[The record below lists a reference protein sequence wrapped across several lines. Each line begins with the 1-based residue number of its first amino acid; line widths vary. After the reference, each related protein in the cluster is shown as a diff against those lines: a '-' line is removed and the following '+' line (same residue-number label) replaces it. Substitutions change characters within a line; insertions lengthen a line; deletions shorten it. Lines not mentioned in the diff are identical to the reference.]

1 MVTHALRV
9 DVRFAI
15 VLVLLSTLSL
25 SAPASAQVLLSGNW
39 IPYRAH
45 EDEQDR
51 GPGPDLGDYSGI
63 PLNAAARLFAES
75 WDASR
80 LTLQEHQCRV
90 HVAPYIYH
98 GPLNLRIWE
107 EKDPETQQVIAI
119 KNYIST
125 YEQTRTIWMDGR
137 PHPSPYAPHTFM
149 GFSTGRWDGNHLVV
163 TTTHL
168 KQGWIRRNGVP
179 ESDQTTMVERFI
191 RHDKYLTH
199 VAIITDPVY
208 LAEPM
213 IRTTDFAIATQDNAT
228 WTWPCEYVEE
238 ITGRPKG
245 EVPHY
250 LPGENPYLDEFVKRT
265 AAPAA
270 GVRGGPGT
278 IYPEYQER
286 LRETAGVKA
295 HAASEGGTL
304 PKADA
309 DGAAPPVSQAPNPDT
324 GDLEILQV
332 QGNVYLLAGAGGNV
346 IVQVGPSGA
355 VMVDSKSAHLTERM
369 LSEIRRLSPTN
380 KPVKYLLN
388 TSADPDHAG
397 GNESLAKALGSATG
411 WQIINTPGATQTAV
425 KILSHD
431 KVLERLNHLPAAAW
445 PSETFIGRE
454 KEFFFNG
461 EPVFMYHVP
470 AAHTDGDS
478 IVFFRRS
485 DVVATGDIM
494 RTDGYPV
501 IDLQRGGSVQGV
513 IDGLNLVLDLAVPA
527 HHEEGG
533 TFIVPG
539 HGRICDEFDVLEYRD
554 MVTIVRDR
562 VQTMMAKGMT
572 LDQVKAARP
581 TLDYDSRYGAATG
594 AWTTDMFVEAV
605 FRSLAEAPRH

>member
-1 MVTHALRV
+1 MSLR
-9 DVRFAI
+9 RSA
-15 VLVLLSTLSL
+15 VLPFVIAVVLWSV
-25 SAPASAQVLLSGNW
+25 PAAAQVMLAGNW
-39 IPYRAH
+39 IPYRTH

-63 PLNAAARLFAES
+63 PLNDAARLFAES

-98 GPLNLRIWE
+98 GPLNLRVWE

-149 GFSTGRWDGNHLVV
+149 GFSTGRWEGNHLVV
-163 TTTHL
+163 TTTHM
-168 KQGWIRRNGVP
+168 KQGWLRRNGVP

-199 VAIITDPVY
+199 VAIISDPVY

-213 IRTTDFAIATQDNAT
+213 VRTTDFQIATLDNLA

-265 AAPAA
+265 GAPAVA
-270 GVRGGPGT
+270 VRGGPET
-278 IYPEYQER
+278 IYPEYQEQLKR
-286 LRETAGVKA
+286 GAKVSPA
-295 HAASEGGTL
+295 
-304 PKADA
+304 
-309 DGAAPPVSQAPNPDT
+309 AAPRVSQAKNPDT
-324 GDLEILQV
+324 GEIEVLHV
-332 QGNVYLLAGAGGNV
+332 QANVYLIAGGGSNV
-346 IVQVGPSGA
+346 TVQVGPSGSI
-355 VMVDSKSAHLTERM
+355 MVDSKSGPLTEKV
-369 LSEIRRLSPTN
+369 LSEITKIAQSN
-380 KPVKYLLN
+380 KPVRYLLN
-388 TSADPDHAG
+388 TSADADHIG
-397 GNESLAKALGSATG
+397 GNEAMGKSLGSANT
-411 WQIINTPGATQTAV
+411 WTIINTPGGSQTAV
-425 KILSHD
+425 KVLAHD
-431 KVLERLNHLPAAAW
+431 NVASRMSHLPASAA

-454 KEFFFNG
+454 KEIYFNG
-461 EPVFMYHVP
+461 EPVLMYHIP

-485 DVVATGDIM
+485 DVVATGDIY
-494 RTDGYPV
+494 RTDSYPV
-501 IDLQRGGSVQGV
+501 IDLAKGGNVQGI

-533 TFIVPG
+533 TFVVPG
-539 HGRICDEFDVLEYRD
+539 HGRISDEFDVLEYRD

-562 VQTMMAKGMT
+562 VQAMIKKSMT
-572 LDQVKAARP
+572 LEQVKAARP
-581 TLDYDSRYGAATG
+581 TLDYDSRYGATTG
-594 AWTTDMFVEAV
+594 NWTTDMFVEAV
-605 FRSLAEAPRH
+605 YRSLTPRTTSTR

>member
-1 MVTHALRV
+1 MTRSFVAAV
-9 DVRFAI
+9 WIAGI
-15 VLVLLSTLSL
+15 VLGSV
-25 SAPASAQVLLSGNW
+25 PASAQVVLSGNW
-39 IPYRAH
+39 IPYRTH

-51 GPGPDLGDYSGI
+51 GPGPDLGDYLGLPI
-63 PLNAAARLFAES
+63 NDAARLFADS

-90 HVAPYIYH
+90 HVAPYIYR

-119 KNYIST
+119 KHYIST

-137 PHPSPYAPHTFM
+137 PHPSLFAPHTFM
-149 GFSTGRWDGNHLVV
+149 GFSTGRWEGNHLVV

-168 KQGWIRRNGVP
+168 KQGWLRRNGVP

-191 RHDKYLTH
+191 RHDTYLTH
-199 VAIITDPVY
+199 VAIISDPVY
-208 LAEPM
+208 LAEPLV
-213 IRTTDFAIATQDNAT
+213 RTTDFSIATEDNAT

-245 EVPHY
+245 EVPHH
-250 LPGENPYLDEFVKRT
+250 LPGENPFLKEFVERT
-265 AAPAA
+265 GAPAA
-270 GVRGGPGT
+270 AARGGPET
-278 IYPEYQER
+278 IYPEYQEQLQVR
-286 LRETAGVKA
+286 LTAAAEASVVK
-295 HAASEGGTL
+295 
-304 PKADA
+304 KADTTRR
-309 DGAAPPVSQAPNPDT
+309 GESPWVSQARNPDT
-324 GDLEILQV
+324 GELEVLRV
-332 QGNVYLLAGAGGNV
+332 QGNVYLLAGGGGNV
-346 IVQVGPSGA
+346 TVQVGPSGSI
-355 VMVDSKSAHLTERM
+355 MVDSKSAGLTERI
-369 LSEIRRLSPTN
+369 LSEIRNLSVSS
-380 KPVKYLLN
+380 KPVQYVLN

-397 GNESLAKALGSATG
+397 GNEGLARVLGSATN

-425 KILSHD
+425 RMLAHD
-431 KVLERLNHLPAAAW
+431 KVLGRMSHLPVAAW
-445 PSETFIGRE
+445 PTETFIGRE
-454 KEFFFNG
+454 KEFYFNG

-494 RTDGYPV
+494 RTDSYPV

-562 VQTMMAKGMT
+562 IQSMLGKGLT
-572 LDQVKAARP
+572 LEQVKAARP
-581 TLDYDSRYGAATG
+581 TLDYDSRYGATTG

-605 FRSLAEAPRH
+605 YRSLSSPRAGSL

>member
-1 MVTHALRV
+1 MSR
-9 DVRFAI
+9 RSFAVASLI
-15 VLVLLSTLSL
+15 LLVLSSVPV
-25 SAPASAQVLLSGNW
+25 AAQVVLAGNW

-63 PLNAAARLFAES
+63 PLNDAARLFAES

-149 GFSTGRWDGNHLVV
+149 GFSTGRWEGNHLVV

-168 KQGWIRRNGVP
+168 KQGWLRRNGVP

-199 VAIITDPVY
+199 VAIISDPVY

-213 IRTTDFAIATQDNAT
+213 VRTTDFQIATLDNAA

-265 AAPAA
+265 GAPAVA
-270 GVRGGPGT
+270 VRGGPET
-278 IYPEYQER
+278 IYPEYQEQLTR
-286 LRETAGVKA
+286 GAKVSPA
-295 HAASEGGTL
+295 
-304 PKADA
+304 
-309 DGAAPPVSQAPNPDT
+309 AAPRVSQAKNPDT
-324 GDLEILQV
+324 GEIEVLPV
-332 QGNVYLLAGAGGNV
+332 QGNVYLIGGGGSNV
-346 IVQVGPSGA
+346 TVQVGPSGSI
-355 VMVDSKSAHLTERM
+355 MVDSKSGPLAEKVLA
-369 LSEIRRLSPTN
+369 EIKKISRST
-380 KPVKYLLN
+380 KPVRYLLN
-388 TSADPDHAG
+388 TSADVDHIG
-397 GNESLAKALGSATG
+397 GNEAIGKALGSANT
-411 WQIINTPGATQTAV
+411 WTIINTPGGSQTAV
-425 KILSHD
+425 KVLAHD
-431 KVLERLNHLPAAAW
+431 NVAGRMSHLPPAAS
-445 PSETFIGRE
+445 PSETFVGRE
-454 KEFFFNG
+454 KEFYFNG
-461 EPVFMYHVP
+461 EPVMMYHIP

-485 DVVATGDIM
+485 DVVVTGDIY
-494 RTDGYPV
+494 RTDSYPV
-501 IDLQRGGSVQGV
+501 IDLEKGGNVQGI
-513 IDGLNLVLDLAVPA
+513 IDGLNLVLDLAVPE

-533 TFIVPG
+533 TFVVPG
-539 HGRICDEFDVLEYRD
+539 HGRISDEFDVLEYRD
-554 MVTIVRDR
+554 MVTIIRDR
-562 VQTMMAKGMT
+562 IEAMIKKGMT
-572 LDQVKAARP
+572 LEQVKAARP
-581 TLDYDSRYGAATG
+581 TLDYDSRYGATTG
-594 AWTTDMFVEAV
+594 NWTTDMFVETV
-605 FRSLAEAPRH
+605 YKSLMAGEAAPRTDKHVAPSR

>member
-1 MVTHALRV
+1 MLTRRSFIPCVIALM
-9 DVRFAI
+9 
-15 VLVLLSTLSL
+15 LSSV
-25 SAPASAQVLLSGNW
+25 PASAQVMLAGNW
-39 IPYRAH
+39 IPYRTH

-63 PLNAAARLFAES
+63 PLNDAARLFAES

-149 GFSTGRWDGNHLVV
+149 GFSTGRWEGNHLVV
-163 TTTHL
+163 TTTHM
-168 KQGWIRRNGVP
+168 KQGWLRRNGVP

-199 VAIITDPVY
+199 VAIISDPVY

-213 IRTTDFAIATQDNAT
+213 VRTTDFQIATLDNQA

-265 AAPAA
+265 GAPAVA
-270 GVRGGPGT
+270 VKGGPET
-278 IYPEYQER
+278 IYPEYQDQLKR
-286 LRETAGVKA
+286 GAKA
-295 HAASEGGTL
+295 SAA
-304 PKADA
+304 
-309 DGAAPPVSQAPNPDT
+309 AAPRVSQAKNPDS
-324 GDLEILQV
+324 GEIEVLRV
-332 QGNVYLLAGAGGNV
+332 QGNVYLIAGGGSNV
-346 IVQVGPSGA
+346 TVQVGPSGSI
-355 VMVDSKSAHLTERM
+355 MVDSKSGPLTEKV
-369 LSEIRRLSPTN
+369 LSEIKKLAQSTRPLR
-380 KPVKYLLN
+380 YLLN
-388 TSADPDHAG
+388 TSADADHIG
-397 GNESLAKALGSATG
+397 GNEAIGKSLGSANT
-411 WQIINTPGATQTAV
+411 WTIINTPGGSQTAV
-425 KILSHD
+425 KMIAHD
-431 KVLERLNHLPAAAW
+431 NVASRMSHLPASAA
-445 PSETFIGRE
+445 PSETFVGSV

-461 EPVFMYHVP
+461 EPVIMYHIP

-478 IVFFRRS
+478 IVYFRRS
-485 DVVATGDIM
+485 DVVATGDIY
-494 RTDGYPV
+494 RTDSYPV
-501 IDLQRGGSVQGV
+501 IDLQKGGNVQGI
-513 IDGLNLVLDLAVPA
+513 IDGLNLVLDLAVPE

-533 TFIVPG
+533 TFVVPG
-539 HGRICDEFDVLEYRD
+539 HGRLSDEFDVLEYRD

-562 VQTMMAKGMT
+562 IQALIKKGMT
-572 LDQVKAARP
+572 LEQVKAARP
-581 TLDYDSRYGAATG
+581 TLDYDSRYGATTG
-594 AWTTDMFVEAV
+594 NWTTDMFVEAV
-605 FRSLAEAPRH
+605 YKSLTPGTTSTR